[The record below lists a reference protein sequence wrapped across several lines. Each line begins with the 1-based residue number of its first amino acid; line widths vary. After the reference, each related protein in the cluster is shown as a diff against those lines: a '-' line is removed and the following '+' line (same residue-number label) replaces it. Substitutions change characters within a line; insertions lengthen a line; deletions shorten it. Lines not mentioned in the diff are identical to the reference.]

1 MKSRSVLLTV
11 IILSVIGLTGYFL
24 LAAPEKTEKVNRE
37 APNLTEVKYRDID
50 IKVRTLGTLEAQN
63 SHMISSE
70 IKGTGAK
77 IIYLAPNGK
86 FVVAGEVLVRFDPKP
101 FEDSIEE
108 LSNKIGS
115 LTTAVK
121 AIQQLVEW
129 EKKESEQRFATA
141 EYNNN
146 VAELDLK
153 RLIKGEGPLKLAQ
166 FSDEL
171 DKANMELKHYQ
182 AYEADLRALE
192 QEGVASP
199 VELER
204 INENIGILKDKYRSA
219 KRRFDSYQKYV
230 LPVMIE
236 SGKAKVK
243 NTLLSIEQVKQSSV
257 HKIANAEAK
266 FQQAKGQLKAAR
278 LSLEKAEKELGKT
291 VIRAPLAGL
300 LIHYEAFRN
309 GEMRTPREGDTV
321 IVNQPIMYLP
331 DIASLAIKSQVRE
344 TDLHK
349 IHVGQK
355 ATVLVD
361 AYPEDRFDG
370 ELAFVGALAKKQKN
384 MGSGEKYFQVVF
396 SLSNGNERLRPG
408 MSAQIVIHVASLRNV
423 PTIPIQSVF
432 RDDGGDYCYLSNTV
446 MYEKRYFTIGQQNE
460 DFVEIRKGLEVGAS
474 VSLIQPESVP

>member
-1 MKSRSVLLTV
+1 MRSRSVLLTV
-11 IILSVIGLTGYFL
+11 IILSVLGLTGYFL

-50 IKVRTLGTLEAQN
+50 VKVRTLGTLEAQN

-236 SGKAKVK
+236 SGKA
-243 NTLLSIEQVKQSSV
+243 
-257 HKIANAEAK
+257 
-266 FQQAKGQLKAAR
+266 
-278 LSLEKAEKELGKT
+278 
-291 VIRAPLAGL
+291 
-300 LIHYEAFRN
+300 
-309 GEMRTPREGDTV
+309 
-321 IVNQPIMYLP
+321 
-331 DIASLAIKSQVRE
+331 
-344 TDLHK
+344 
-349 IHVGQK
+349 
-355 ATVLVD
+355 
-361 AYPEDRFDG
+361 
-370 ELAFVGALAKKQKN
+370 
-384 MGSGEKYFQVVF
+384 
-396 SLSNGNERLRPG
+396 
-408 MSAQIVIHVASLRNV
+408 
-423 PTIPIQSVF
+423 
-432 RDDGGDYCYLSNTV
+432 
-446 MYEKRYFTIGQQNE
+446 
-460 DFVEIRKGLEVGAS
+460 
-474 VSLIQPESVP
+474 